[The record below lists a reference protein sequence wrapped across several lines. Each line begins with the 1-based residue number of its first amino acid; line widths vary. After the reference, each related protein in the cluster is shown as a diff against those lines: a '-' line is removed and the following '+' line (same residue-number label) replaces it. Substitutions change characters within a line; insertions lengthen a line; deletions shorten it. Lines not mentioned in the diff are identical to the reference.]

1 VIGGLLSLLL
11 LKETLFALDLG
22 WRLAFGMG
30 AILGLGILF
39 VRRNLPESPRWR
51 EIRGDA
57 ETAERETAALEAAA
71 MRAHHLPELPPP
83 DDAPVAPGTRATL
96 REVFAPEYRTRT
108 VMLYIFQALQTV
120 GYYGFG
126 TLAPLV
132 LAEKGFDI
140 VETLGY
146 SAVIFLGFPIGSAAS
161 IPIVERFERKT
172 LIMGSALAMAVLG
185 VIFGFAR
192 TPALILT
199 AGFLLT
205 AASNVFSNAF
215 HTYQAE
221 IFPTRMRATAVGTAY
236 SLSRLTGAVLP
247 FISVAVLDGLG
258 ATAVFLG
265 SAAIMTILA
274 LDIWLLGPRSTGRN
288 LEAVEARAP
297 ARHMVQA

>member
-1 VIGGLLSLLL
+1 
-11 LKETLFALDLG
+11 
-22 WRLAFGMG
+22 
-30 AILGLGILF
+30 
-39 VRRNLPESPRWR
+39 
-51 EIRGDA
+51 
-57 ETAERETAALEAAA
+57 